1 MTGPADDRYTADIR
15 WTTHGV
21 AHIRAD
27 DWGGLGYGQ
36 GYACARDHLPTIADQ
51 IVKVRSE
58 RSKFHGRGP
67 DDSHLASDFGY
78 LALGVVDRAPAWRD
92 AQSARVR
99 ALMAGYTVG
108 YNQALA
114 EAKADDTL
122 PRWCADADWIRPITE
137 LDLYAYLVDIALMA
151 SGRNLAGIIGR
162 AEAPGPD
169 GPVAPAPVSAFGGGG
184 ASEAS
189 AGASNGWALGRD
201 VTASGH
207 GIVMANPHFPWGGEA
222 RFWECHLTIP
232 GQLDVY
238 GVSLLGAAGVQI
250 GFNADVAWA
259 HTFSRGSRF
268 TLYQLDL
275 VDGSPTS
282 YRYGDEQRDMTAT
295 THTIDVADGDG
306 SHTTVE
312 RTLWSSHHGP
322 MVNLP
327 LLGWGLQTAFAY
339 RDANLDN
346 VAVNEQFL
354 ATCTATGLDD
364 LQQSYADIKG
374 MPWVNTLATD
384 RSGRVWYTD
393 ASATPNLSPAAAARY
408 ADKARTDPMG
418 SFFYEMRLA
427 MLDGSNPD
435 DEWVVE
441 DGARSPGLVPAD
453 RLPQLERT
461 DYVVN
466 ANDPHWLTHPD
477 ALLTGYSPLHGL
489 EAMPSSLRTRQNLR
503 TVAHLAAT
511 RDVTVASAMDAVLS
525 NESLSAELLRDEV
538 VARARNA
545 SAVASAAEP
554 DDLIDAADL
563 VRVDHLADVL
573 EAWDGRFD
581 LDSAGALLW
590 RELMVAFTAAEFRTA
605 GGLFAEPFDPTDPVA
620 TPRRLTL
627 ALPHAPD
634 PVIAG
639 LVAAAHALDAA
650 GLAPDSTVGE
660 AQYAQRGDR
669 RVPVHG
675 GGEGDGVLNI
685 LAPLGALST
694 SSLEPQTTTGD
705 PIGGHTDRTGLRTDG
720 YGCTYGTSFL
730 MAVEMTD
737 DGPNGVGL
745 LAYGQSGDAR
755 SPHHVDGTEAYAAK
769 ALRPL
774 LFTDEDIAADPNLI
788 SRRIESWA
796 L

>member
-1 MTGPADDRYTADIR
+1 MTGPADARYAADIR

-58 RSKFHGRGP
+58 RAAFHGPGAE
-67 DDSHLASDFGY
+67 DSHLASDFGY

-92 AQSARVR
+92 AQPDHVR
-99 ALMAGYTVG
+99 QLMAGYTVG

-114 EAKADDTL
+114 EAKANDTL
-122 PRWCADADWIRPITE
+122 PRWCADAEWIRPITE
-137 LDLYAYLVDIALMA
+137 LDLYAYLVDVALMA
-151 SGRNLAGIIGR
+151 SGRNLAGLIGR

-169 GPVAPAPVSAFGGGG
+169 GPVAPAPLSAMGGGG

-207 GIVMANPHFPWGGEA
+207 GIIMSNPHFPWSGEA

-232 GQLDVY
+232 GELDVY
-238 GVSLLGAAGVQI
+238 GVSLLGTGGVQI
-250 GFNADVAWA
+250 GFNADVAWT

-268 TLYQLDL
+268 TLYKLDL
-275 VDGSPTS
+275 VADQPTS

-295 THTIDVADGDG
+295 THTIEVANSDG
-306 SHTTVE
+306 SRSPVE
-312 RTLWSSHHGP
+312 RTLWSTHYGP
-322 MVNLP
+322 MLNLP
-327 LLGWGLQTAFAY
+327 LLGWGLETAFTY

-346 VAVNEQFL
+346 MAVTEQFL
-354 ATCTATGLDD
+354 ATCTATSLDE
-364 LQQSYADIKG
+364 LQQTYADVKG

-393 ASATPNLSPAAAARY
+393 ASATPNLSPAAADRYDDNARND
-408 ADKARTDPMG
+408 AMG
-418 SFFYEMRLA
+418 NFFYESRLA

-441 DGARSPGLVPAD
+441 DGARNPGLIPPA

-461 DYVVN
+461 DYVLN

-477 ALLTGYSPLHGL
+477 ELLTGYSPLHGL
-489 EAMPSSLRTRQNLR
+489 EAMPTSLRTRQNVR
-503 TVAHLAAT
+503 TVARLARAGDAT
-511 RDVTVASAMDAVLS
+511 VDSVIDAVLD

-545 SAVASAAEP
+545 SRLAETAEP
-554 DDLIDAADL
+554 DDLIHAADL

-581 LDSAGALLW
+581 LDSVGALLW
-590 RELMVAFTAAEFRTA
+590 RELMVAFTAADFRNA
-605 GGLFAEPFDPTDPVA
+605 GGLFAEPFDPADPVN
-620 TPRRLTL
+620 TPRRLT
-627 ALPHAPD
+627 PAPATGTD

-639 LVAAAHALDAA
+639 LVAAAHALEAA
-650 GLAPDSTVGE
+650 GLAPDSTVGKGQF
-660 AQYAQRGDR
+660 ARRGDR

-694 SSLEPQTTTGD
+694 SSLEPQAAVGASI
-705 PIGGHTDRTGLRTDG
+705 PGHTDRTGLRTDG
-720 YGCTYGTSFL
+720 YGCTYGTSYL

-737 DGPNGVGL
+737 HGPHGFGL
-745 LAYGQSGDAR
+745 LAYGQSGDDR
-755 SPHHVDGTEAYAAK
+755 SPHHVDGTEAYSSK
-769 ALRPL
+769 TLRPL
-774 LFTDEDIAADPNLI
+774 LFTDEAIAADPNLT
-788 SRRIESWA
+788 SRRIES
-796 L
+796 LHP

>member
-1 MTGPADDRYTADIR
+1 MTGPADARYTADIR

-21 AHIRAD
+21 AHIKAD

-58 RSKFHGRGP
+58 RAAFHGPGP

-78 LALGVVDRAPAWRD
+78 LALGVMDRAPVWRD
-92 AQSARVR
+92 AQPGHVR
-99 ALMAGYTVG
+99 QLMAGYTVG

-114 EAKADDTL
+114 EAQADDTL
-122 PRWCADADWIRPITE
+122 PRWCADAEWIRPITE

-151 SGRNLAGIIGR
+151 SGRNLAGLIGR
-162 AEAPGPD
+162 AEAPGPN
-169 GPVAPAPVSAFGGGG
+169 GPVPPSPLSAMGGGG

-232 GQLDVY
+232 GELDVY
-238 GVSLLGAAGVQI
+238 GVSLLGSGGVQI

-275 VDGSPTS
+275 AADRPTS
-282 YRYGDEQRDMTAT
+282 YRYGDGQRDMTST
-295 THTIDVADGDG
+295 THTIEVANDDGTR
-306 SHTTVE
+306 SPVE

-327 LLGWGLQTAFAY
+327 LLGWGLETAFAY

-346 VAVNEQFL
+346 LMVTEQFL
-354 ATCTATGLDD
+354 ATCTADSLDA
-364 LQQSYADIKG
+364 LKRSYAEIKA
-374 MPWVNTLATD
+374 MPWVNTMATD

-408 ADKARTDPMG
+408 ADKARNDPMG
-418 SFFYEMRLA
+418 NFFYESRLA

-435 DEWVVE
+435 DEWVIE

-477 ALLTGYSPLHGL
+477 ELLTGYSPLHGL
-489 EAMPSSLRTRQNLR
+489 EAMPTSLRTRQNLR
-503 TVAHLAAT
+503 TVDRLAKVGGAT
-511 RDVTVASAMDAVLS
+511 VESTIEAVLD
-525 NESLSAELLRDEV
+525 NESLSAELLRDDV

-545 SAVASAAEP
+545 SRLAETAEP
-554 DDLIDAADL
+554 DDLLDAADL

-590 RELMVAFTAAEFRTA
+590 RELIVSFAAAEFRNA
-605 GGLFAEPFDPTDPVA
+605 GGLFAEPFDPADPVN
-620 TPRRLTL
+620 TPRDLT
-627 ALPHAPD
+627 PPPGGGPD
-634 PVIAG
+634 PIIVG
-639 LVAAAHALDAA
+639 LIAAAHALEAA
-650 GLAPDSTVGE
+650 GLTPDSSVGD
-660 AQYAQRGDR
+660 AQYVHRGDR
-669 RVPVHG
+669 QIPVHG

-694 SSLEPQTTTGD
+694 TSLEPQ
-705 PIGGHTDRTGLRTDG
+705 PSVAQSIGSHSDRTGLRTDG
-720 YGCTYGTSFL
+720 YACTYGTSFL

-737 DGPNGVGL
+737 DGPHGIGL
-745 LAYGQSGDAR
+745 LAYGQSGDDR
-755 SPHHVDGTEAYAAK
+755 SPHHVDGTEAYASK
-769 ALRPL
+769 TTRPL
-774 LFTDEDIAADPNLI
+774 HFTDEAIEADPNLV
-788 SRRIESWA
+788 SRRIESP
-796 L
+796 